1 MTDLDIDLS
10 AANAYDWFVI
20 DARLGETGTLPLS
33 ASIILSLADET
44 LDINELNLETG
55 LGGIFRS
62 SGELHFGESF
72 AGTGLKVKVDLPDI
86 QRFGLL
92 AGVPLPHIPLQVD
105 AAFSGTRTRLTA
117 EQLQVTSLESEFSG
131 TMEIKNPEHPE
142 IKLSLTSPLLDMR
155 PFLPPPPETPADG
168 EEPETTAPAKA
179 GKRDKNARLI
189 PATPIDLS
197 PLAAFDADVS
207 VEAKRIVG
215 HTRRLKDLQVLAR
228 VTQGSLI
235 VDEASGTDESGVK

>member
-1 MTDLDIDLS
+1 MSLPDASIEGKLTFNPRALAGRQRASGGRSCRIPAAHRRPYWLPPGQLDLDARRVIFNCNQALVVENLDFKWGDLTATGRFTNREDLTDLDIDLS

-92 AGVPLPHIPLQVD
+92 AGVPLPYLC
-105 AAFSGTRTRLTA
+105 RLMPSA
-117 EQLQVTSLESEFSG
+117 
-131 TMEIKNPEHPE
+131 
-142 IKLSLTSPLLDMR
+142 
-155 PFLPPPPETPADG
+155 
-168 EEPETTAPAKA
+168 APAA
-179 GKRDKNARLI
+179 
-189 PATPIDLS
+189 
-197 PLAAFDADVS
+197 
-207 VEAKRIVG
+207 
-215 HTRRLKDLQVLAR
+215 
-228 VTQGSLI
+228 
-235 VDEASGTDESGVK
+235 

>member
-1 MTDLDIDLS
+1 M
-10 AANAYDWFVI
+10 
-20 DARLGETGTLPLS
+20 
-33 ASIILSLADET
+33 
-44 LDINELNLETG
+44 ETG

-142 IKLSLTSPLLDMR
+142 IKLSLTSPCSTCGRSCHR
-155 PFLPPPPETPADG
+155 PRRPRQT
-168 EEPETTAPAKA
+168 
-179 GKRDKNARLI
+179 GKSRR
-189 PATPIDLS
+189 PQRQR
-197 PLAAFDADVS
+197 
-207 VEAKRIVG
+207 KR
-215 HTRRLKDLQVLAR
+215 
-228 VTQGSLI
+228 
-235 VDEASGTDESGVK
+235 ASGIKTHA